1 MELEGILADTFF
13 VEKGEARPLHK
24 LVHAANYF
32 IIKMFLKIITN

>member
-1 MELEGILADTFF
+1 MELQGISADTFF

-32 IIKMFLKIITN
+32 IIKNVFKNY